1 MIVYPGGRGDFRND
15 MYNPLGVSSADNE
28 IANKFGGE
36 IRILMQNKLFSV
48 SFNSGVNYN
57 PG

>member
-1 MIVYPGGRGDFRND
+1 MIVYPGGRG
-15 MYNPLGVSSADNE
+15 VSSADNV

-57 PG
+57 PGEPIWKR